1 MDGIRA
7 LITATSHGSLAI
19 LLPCED
25 TMRSPSLPPGRRPFP
40 DLAGTLISYFQPLVK
55 NKFLLFISPPVCGT
69 WVLL

>member
-19 LLPCED
+19 LLPSED

-40 DLAGTLISYFQPLVK
+40 DLAGTLISHFQPLE
-55 NKFLLFISPPVCGT
+55 P
-69 WVLL
+69 